1 MAMNYHP
8 TVWERIGGPWA
19 ITLRAYL
26 WTAPIAV
33 LLQPIIEP
41 GAWSGQENLFVWFA
55 VCALGY
61 LAFGAFL
68 FVANKFVIPNRDVK
82 PAPVIAILLIAVA
95 GGLIRSSVIGS
106 AIPVFGL
113 TGIGAVERMPFGA
126 IITVFWI
133 ISASLIMDAK
143 YRYRQQLDELVAEQ
157 IPLLEKQKAYLA
169 KFTNEIP
176 TGSKSDFDKAN
187 FQLQNIFRELIE
199 KAGSAG
205 AGWEP
210 VGRQAYRS
218 VMSLIFVQTRPRRFS
233 ELSESDFMTSRRDT
247 FQIISRTPLF
257 SIPVVFSFY
266 VTSIFLTAARIL
278 PIEDAAVQLTVGLLI
293 NLLIL
298 VVSKKIIERSPGESS
313 FGYLAMCAVLVLQ
326 AIIGPLFST
335 ATYITIFELQ
345 VFALAGTSIEIMWI
359 VVTGLLLLSQQN
371 RQKIIDQATTENELL
386 RLEIQY
392 WETIASRAAGE
403 TYSPSVTLDLIASDL
418 QSFLATDQPEKC
430 KGAVECASTIVA
442 EVKFVRGSI
451 DVFSIESEFERIVA
465 TWGQGVEIMWTVS
478 GETGD
483 ESLVRRAITLIEIS
497 ILRSLRNGS
506 ANVISIHVAN
516 SGALAEV
523 AVSDNG
529 AEHSVLGS
537 SLGIEILQEI
547 SNNTWNQVRAGGVNK
562 VTAQIS

>member
-1 MAMNYHP
+1 
-8 TVWERIGGPWA
+8 
-19 ITLRAYL
+19 
-26 WTAPIAV
+26 
-33 LLQPIIEP
+33 
-41 GAWSGQENLFVWFA
+41 
-55 VCALGY
+55 
-61 LAFGAFL
+61 
-68 FVANKFVIPNRDVK
+68 
-82 PAPVIAILLIAVA
+82 
-95 GGLIRSSVIGS
+95 
-106 AIPVFGL
+106 
-113 TGIGAVERMPFGA
+113 
-126 IITVFWI
+126 
-133 ISASLIMDAK
+133 
-143 YRYRQQLDELVAEQ
+143 
-157 IPLLEKQKAYLA
+157 
-169 KFTNEIP
+169 
-176 TGSKSDFDKAN
+176 
-187 FQLQNIFRELIE
+187 
-199 KAGSAG
+199 
-205 AGWEP
+205 
-210 VGRQAYRS
+210 
-218 VMSLIFVQTRPRRFS
+218 
-233 ELSESDFMTSRRDT
+233 
-247 FQIISRTPLF
+247 
-257 SIPVVFSFY
+257 
-266 VTSIFLTAARIL
+266 L
-278 PIEDAAVQLTVGLLI
+278 PIEEAAASLAFGLLI

-298 VVSKKIIERSPGESS
+298 VVGKKIIERSPGEST

-326 AIIGPLFST
+326 AVIGPLFST

-359 VVTGLLLLSQQN
+359 VATGLLLLSQQN
-371 RQKIIDQATTENELL
+371 RQKIIDQATSENENL
-386 RLEIQY
+386 RQELSY
-392 WETIASRAAGE
+392 WETIASLAAGE
-403 TYSPSVTLDLIASDL
+403 TYSPSVTLELIASDL
-418 QSFLATDQPEKC
+418 QNFLATDQPDKC

-529 AEHSVLGS
+529 AEHSDLGA